1 MGKPKTARKKPS
13 KRKSDKKNKPP
24 KKHTRRLAGTIV
36 APFIRRLAN
45 PLRRGSGMVAPE
57 GDPVGEMSE
66 HPHRAIGYVGE
77 MHGNVREP
85 TTAIFSPRTMPS
97 TPTSVGHD
105 LDNPHYTTIFVD
117 TRGRG
122 IKKKRKPKK
131 KRKSN
136 KKNRKS
142 KKKRKSKKNRKSRK
156 KRRSRT
162 ARGKRT
168 GKSRGKIFP
177 QQRHE
182 QLIPNP
188 LNNDNEETRPAAHVG
203 AVDHNVVGA
212 VDHNDVGV
220 TFLQHQPQPQRT
232 ISRRRS
238 RSRSRGR
245 VRPVSLTS
253 RNLKDALFGKTATIG
268 VERR

>member
-131 KRKSN
+131 KIKSKKKRKSN
-136 KKNRKS
+136 

-162 ARGKRT
+162 ARGQ
-168 GKSRGKIFP
+168 KIHPP
-177 QQRHE
+177 QH
-182 QLIPNP
+182 PH
-188 LNNDNEETRPAAHVG
+188 NDHNEETRPAAHVG
-203 AVDHNVVGA
+203 AVDPNE
-212 VDHNDVGV
+212 
-220 TFLQHQPQPQRT
+220 
-232 ISRRRS
+232 
-238 RSRSRGR
+238 
-245 VRPVSLTS
+245 
-253 RNLKDALFGKTATIG
+253 IG
-268 VERR
+268 VRFTQSDEQNIPQKLFQKS